1 MAPTPEDYERRFRRA
16 GLPLLIEDY
25 SPYEDVFT
33 RAVPFLALV
42 FVAEMLAAGQLDWA
56 WWANLLAALGGLTIL
71 LGAIAL
77 LNRRR
82 GRAALAMPERVD
94 RWELAAFV
102 LVPALPPLIFGGQ
115 LGSALATLLGNAV
128 LLGLVYLVVG
138 LGMFS
143 IVAWAGRRLVDQLAT
158 SLELLGRAVPL
169 LLVFALV
176 LFVNTEMW
184 QVFSNAPDA
193 FLAIIGALF
202 ALIGATFLV
211 LRLPRE
217 VAALEREI
225 SPERP
230 LRRRE
235 RFNVGLVMFVSQGL
249 QVVLVSLAVGA
260 FFVLFGAFAIGPAV
274 TDAWIGGAG
283 DQLLAVTLFGDEAR
297 VTVVLLV
304 VSGAIAAFS
313 GLYYAIAVLTDSVY
327 RAEFLEELEQSLR
340 ETFVARADYL
350 RLRAP
355 ES

>member
-1 MAPTPEDYERRFRRA
+1 
-16 GLPLLIEDY
+16 
-25 SPYEDVFT
+25 
-33 RAVPFLALV
+33 
-42 FVAEMLAAGQLDWA
+42 
-56 WWANLLAALGGLTIL
+56 
-71 LGAIAL
+71 
-77 LNRRR
+77 
-82 GRAALAMPERVD
+82 MPERVD

-235 RFNVGLVMFVSQGL
+235 RFNVGLVMFVSQAF
-249 QVVLVSLAVGA
+249 QVLLVSLMIGA
-260 FFVLFGAFAIGPAV
+260 FLAVFGVLAIDDSLRAQWLGDPGNVLFHFNLFDERLEL
-274 TDAWIGGAG
+274 TSE
-283 DQLLAVTLFGDEAR
+283 LLR
-297 VTVVLLV
+297 VALGL
-304 VSGAIAAFS
+304 AAFS
-313 GLYYAIAVLTDSVY
+313 GFYFSIAIFTDSTY
-327 RAEFLEELEQSLR
+327 REEFLDALTSEMRTSLEERAQYLKLR
-340 ETFVARADYL
+340 QNQTSD
-350 RLRAP
+350 
-355 ES
+355 